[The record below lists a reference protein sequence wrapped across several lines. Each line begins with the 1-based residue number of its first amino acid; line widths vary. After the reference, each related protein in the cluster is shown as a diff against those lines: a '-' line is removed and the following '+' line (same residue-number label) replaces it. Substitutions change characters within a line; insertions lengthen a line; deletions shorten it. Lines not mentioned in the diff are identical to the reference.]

1 MPNTQRDKTGTGGH
15 PYRSRSWSGTA
26 RRWLAAVTV
35 LLTALGLVV
44 GAGTA
49 AMATTSA
56 ASSACTRTVTG
67 VHHGAL
73 KASSGRLC
81 LNQAT
86 QDGAVAVSGSASVQ
100 ISAATIKGALSVSGK
115 GSVLVCASTLTG
127 AVSVD
132 WVARAVTFGGG
143 SCGDNTGDTGY
154 RPADHLRVGRPGAGH
169 RAAPEGCGQADRQQ
183 RRGHRD
189 WRLDHRVRLA
199 CSANHPAP
207 TDSGKSNTVSGKAT
221 GQCASLSGGGGLG
234 APTPPLKQEP
244 PISQDQSGTLPNL
257 NYGEAIGD
265 FTGAGHDER
274 AYAHEGAL
282 KIANVDKF
290 GGNVLQSV
298 GTDLMATPNDGLDG
312 LFSGYIQRV
321 SVWQRDEENY
331 AGSSLQPDRSEGGR
345 GQLEHLHGRGHLGTA
360 TTTARLPPTG
370 LHLYELPHNGS
381 CASASCAERK
391 IDLPGIVHI

>member
-56 ASSACTRTVTG
+56 ASSVCTRTVTG

-81 LNQAT
+81 LNKAT

-115 GSVLVCASTLTG
+115 GSVLVCASTLAG

-132 WVARAVTFGGG
+132 RVARAVTFGGG
-143 SCGDNTGDTGY
+143 SCGDNTGDTGTG
-154 RPADHLRVGRPGAGH
+154 PLTISGSAGPVLVTGLRQKGAVKLTGNSGGVTVTG
-169 RAAPEGCGQADRQQ
+169 ASITGS
-183 RRGHRD
+183 
-189 WRLDHRVRLA
+189 LV

-221 GQCASLSGGGGLG
+221 GQCA
-234 APTPPLKQEP
+234 ACP
-244 PISQDQSGTLPNL
+244 
-257 NYGEAIGD
+257 
-265 FTGAGHDER
+265 AGV
-274 AYAHEGAL
+274 G
-282 KIANVDKF
+282 
-290 GGNVLQSV
+290 SV
-298 GTDLMATPNDGLDG
+298 
-312 LFSGYIQRV
+312 R
-321 SVWQRDEENY
+321 RH
-331 AGSSLQPDRSEGGR
+331 RR
-345 GQLEHLHGRGHLGTA
+345 
-360 TTTARLPPTG
+360 
-370 LHLYELPHNGS
+370 
-381 CASASCAERK
+381 
-391 IDLPGIVHI
+391 